1 MGKNNK
7 KGEQKKLNPRQ
18 AFAGSGALRAGPETE
33 KAELSEAS
41 LQRTTNHRC
50 PFRTLV
56 EIAQKLRSPTGCP
69 WDRKKTI
76 ENLLPDLLGEV
87 KEVEEAI
94 QKGDM
99 KNLREEL
106 GDVLFN
112 MVLLCV
118 IAEEEGKFTMDEV
131 LEEIAKKIVS
141 RHTWVFGKD
150 KASTPEEALA
160 LWGKNKKKE
169 KKGKNDQ

>member
-1 MGKNNK
+1 MKKTIIKTRNSNVKSKRGKNVKTLQGDKNAGK
-7 KGEQKKLNPRQ
+7 KKRR
-18 AFAGSGALRAGPETE
+18 AHFATL
-33 KAELSEAS
+33 
-41 LQRTTNHRC
+41 
-50 PFRTLV
+50 RTL
-56 EIAQKLRSPTGCP
+56 IAIAKKLRSPTGCP

-76 ENLLPDLLGEV
+76 ENLLPDLLVEV

-131 LEEIAKKIVS
+131 LKGIAEKIVS

-160 LWGKNKKKE
+160 LWGKNKSKE
-169 KKGKNDQ
+169 KKGKMTNNLKSL

>member
-1 MGKNNK
+1 MAKSKQGKNEGK
-7 KGEQKKLNPRQ
+7 KFG
-18 AFAGSGALRAGPETE
+18 GAH
-33 KAELSEAS
+33 SAS
-41 LQRTTNHRC
+41 LRE
-50 PFRTLV
+50 LLS
-56 EIAQKLRSPTGCP
+56 IAKKLRSPTGCP

-99 KNLREEL
+99 KNLKEEL

-131 LEEIAKKIVS
+131 LKEIAEKIVS

-160 LWGKNKKKE
+160 LWGKNKAKE
-169 KKGKNDQ
+169 RKSKGRMKNQ